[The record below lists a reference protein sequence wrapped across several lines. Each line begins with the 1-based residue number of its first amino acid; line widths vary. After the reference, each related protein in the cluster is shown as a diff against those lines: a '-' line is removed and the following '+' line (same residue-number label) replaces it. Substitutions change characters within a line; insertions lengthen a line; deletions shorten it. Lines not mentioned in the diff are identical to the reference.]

1 LLVWSI
7 SDIFFSGNY
16 SDGDNNSSS
25 SSRGKKR
32 TLEELFKP
40 PLDIMF
46 KGDWQSVRDAA
57 TAAKK
62 WLIVNVQVRT
72 LNAFLFEVFFRH
84 SVANIDGLNWLHLAF
99 VTEILDYRIP
109 RNFYFTYDN
118 IR

>member
-1 LLVWSI
+1 LVNFRYL
-7 SDIFFSGNY
+7 FFSGNY

-62 WLIVNVQVRT
+62 WLIVNIQVRT
-72 LNAFLFEVFFRH
+72 LNAFLFEDFF
-84 SVANIDGLNWLHLAF
+84 STFLCKTLMV
-99 VTEILDYRIP
+99 
-109 RNFYFTYDN
+109 
-118 IR
+118 

>member
-1 LLVWSI
+1 MSVADFFRLPCSKKI
-7 SDIFFSGNY
+7 INCSFGQFPIYFFSGNY

-62 WLIVNVQVRT
+62 WLIVNIQVRT
-72 LNAFLFEVFFRH
+72 LNAFLFEDFF
-84 SVANIDGLNWLHLAF
+84 STFLCKTLMV
-99 VTEILDYRIP
+99 
-109 RNFYFTYDN
+109 
-118 IR
+118 

>member
-1 LLVWSI
+1 MFKKIINCSL
-7 SDIFFSGNY
+7 FFSGNY

-62 WLIVNVQVRT
+62 WLIVNIQVRT
-72 LNAFLFEVFFRH
+72 LKAFLFEDFFRH
-84 SVANIDGLNWLHLAF
+84 FFANH
-99 VTEILDYRIP
+99 
-109 RNFYFTYDN
+109 
-118 IR
+118 

>member
-1 LLVWSI
+1 LVNFRHL
-7 SDIFFSGNY
+7 FFSGNY

-62 WLIVNVQVRT
+62 WLIVNIQVRT
-72 LNAFLFEVFFRH
+72 LNAFLFEDFF
-84 SVANIDGLNWLHLAF
+84 STFLCKTLMVKTGTHLAF

-109 RNFYFTYDN
+109 
-118 IR
+118 